1 MRINELLPLLPDLAV
16 LVTVIEAGSFSAAAR
31 LQGSTP
37 SAVSR
42 QIARLEAALGLTL
55 LERSTRRLRL
65 TAGGQEVLRHARTM
79 LEAARAACDGA
90 ASHASSVEGRVRLAA
105 PKAALRQLIHPH
117 LPALLDSYPQ
127 LALEL
132 QVTDQVVDLIADGV
146 DIALRLGDPPPGY
159 VARPFMEVRTLLYA
173 SPAYL
178 ARAGTPQHPAEL
190 AQHSCLHLAELPGD
204 DEWCLV
210 RGNERSVVNVRGRY
224 ASNHSE
230 MRREAAVVGLGIACL
245 PDFAARGQL
254 VSGTLVQVLPGWQ
267 LLGRYQ
273 GSSWVVYAADRYRA
287 PRVRVVVDFLLQI
300 ADRLGKEAV
309 QPPRKPDRHGTE

>member
-1 MRINELLPLLPDLAV
+1 MRTSELLPLLADLAV
-16 LVTVIEAGSFSAAAR
+16 LVEVVEAGSFSAAAR

-42 QIARLEAALGLTL
+42 QIARLEAALGLKL

-65 TAGGQEVLRHARTM
+65 SSGGQEVLRHARAM

-90 ASHASSVEGRVRLAA
+90 AHHASSVSGRVRLAA
-105 PKAALRQLIHPH
+105 PKAALRQLIHPQ
-117 LPALLDSYPQ
+117 LPGLLQLYPQ
-127 LALEL
+127 LSLEL

-173 SPAYL
+173 APAYL
-178 ARAGTPQHPAEL
+178 AANGTPQHPAEL
-190 AQHSCLHLAELPGD
+190 VRHSCLQLAELPGD
-204 DEWCLV
+204 DEWCLM
-210 RGNERSVVNVRGRY
+210 RDNERVVVNVRGRY

-230 MRREAAVVGLGIACL
+230 MRREAAEWGLGIACL
-245 PDFAARGQL
+245 PDFSVRQQL
-254 VSGTLVQVLPGWQ
+254 ADGSLQQVLPGWQ

-273 GSSWVVYAADRYRA
+273 GSCWLVYHADRYRS
-287 PRVRVVVDFLLQI
+287 PRVRAVVDYLLQI
-300 ADRLGKEAV
+300 AADLGQQRA
-309 QPPRKPDRHGTE
+309 

>member
-1 MRINELLPLLPDLAV
+1 MRTNELLPLLPDLAV

-31 LQGSTP
+31 LQGATP

-42 QIARLEAALGLTL
+42 QIARLESALGITL

-65 TAGGQEVLRHARTM
+65 SAGGQEVVRHARIM
-79 LEAARAACDGA
+79 LDAARAACDGA
-90 ASHASSVEGRVRLAA
+90 ASHASQVEGRVRLSA
-105 PKAALRQLIHPH
+105 PKAALRQLIHPR
-117 LPALLDSYPQ
+117 LPALLNAYPQ

-132 QVTDQVVDLIADGV
+132 HVTDQVVDLIADGV

-159 VARPFMEVRTLLYA
+159 VARPFMEVRTLLFA
-173 SPAYL
+173 TPAYL
-178 ARAGTPQHPAEL
+178 ALAGTPQQPADL

-210 RGNERSVVNVRGRY
+210 SGNERCVVNVRGRY

-230 MRREAAVVGLGIACL
+230 MRREAAEAGLGIACL
-245 PDFAARGQL
+245 PDFSARQQVAEGK
-254 VSGTLVQVLPGWQ
+254 LVQVLPGWQ

-273 GSSWVVYAADRYRA
+273 GSSWLVYSADRYRA
-287 PRVRVVVDFLLQI
+287 PRVRAVVDFLLQI
-300 ADRLGKEAV
+300 ADRLG
-309 QPPRKPDRHGTE
+309 RTEPS

>member
-1 MRINELLPLLPDLAV
+1 MRTNELLPLLPDLAV

-31 LQGSTP
+31 QQGATP

-65 TAGGQEVLRHARTM
+65 TPGGQEVLRHARAM

-105 PKAALRQLIHPH
+105 PKAALRQLIHPR
-117 LPALLDSYPQ
+117 LPPLLEAYPQ
-127 LALEL
+127 LSLEL
-132 QVTDQVVDLIADGV
+132 HVSDQVVDLIADGV
-146 DIALRLGDPPPGY
+146 DIAFRLGDPPPGY

-178 ARAGTPQHPAEL
+178 ARAGVPQQPADL
-190 AQHSCLHLAELPGD
+190 ARHSCLHLAELPGD
-204 DEWCLV
+204 DEWCMV
-210 RGNERSVVNVRGRY
+210 RGNERQVVHVRGRY

-230 MRREAAVVGLGIACL
+230 MRREAAEAGLGIACL
-245 PDFAARGQL
+245 PDFTVRQHLAAG
-254 VSGTLVQVLPGWQ
+254 SLVQVLPGWQ

-273 GSSWVVYAADRYRA
+273 GSSWLVYAADRYRA

-300 ADRLGKEAV
+300 ADSLGQEPA
-309 QPPRKPDRHGTE
+309 G

>member
-1 MRINELLPLLPDLAV
+1 MRTNELLPLLPDLAV
-16 LVTVIEAGSFSAAAR
+16 LVNVVETGSFSAAAR
-31 LQGSTP
+31 LQGATP

-65 TAGGQEVLRHARTM
+65 SAGGQEVVRHARVM
-79 LEAARAACDGA
+79 LDAARAACDGA
-90 ASHASSVEGRVRLAA
+90 AGHASRVEGRVRLSA
-105 PKAALRQLIHPH
+105 PKAALRQLIHPR
-117 LPALLDSYPQ
+117 LPELLAAHPQ

-132 QVTDQVVDLIADGV
+132 QVTDQVVDLIAEGV

-173 SPAYL
+173 TPAYL
-178 ARAGTPQHPAEL
+178 ATAGTPQQPADL

-210 RGNERSVVNVRGRY
+210 NGDRRQVVNVRGRY

-230 MRREAAVVGLGIACL
+230 MRREAAEAGLGIACL
-245 PDFAARGQL
+245 PDFSVRRQVAD
-254 VSGTLVQVLPGWQ
+254 GTLVRVLPEWQ

-273 GSSWVVYAADRYRA
+273 GSSWLVYTADRYRA
-287 PRVRVVVDFLLQI
+287 PRVRVVVDFLLHI
-300 ADRLGKEAV
+300 ADRLGRGEA
-309 QPPRKPDRHGTE
+309 PA

>member
-1 MRINELLPLLPDLAV
+1 MRTNELLPLLPDLAV
-16 LVTVIEAGSFSAAAR
+16 LVNVVETGSFSAAAR
-31 LQGSTP
+31 LQGATP

-65 TAGGQEVLRHARTM
+65 SAGGQEVVRHARVM
-79 LEAARAACDGA
+79 LDAARAACDGA
-90 ASHASSVEGRVRLAA
+90 AGHASRVEGRVRLAA
-105 PKAALRQLIHPH
+105 PKAALRQLIHPR
-117 LPALLDSYPQ
+117 LPELLAAHPQ

-132 QVTDQVVDLIADGV
+132 QVTDQVVDLIAEGV

-173 SPAYL
+173 TPAYL
-178 ARAGTPQHPAEL
+178 AAAGTPQQPADL

-210 RGNERSVVNVRGRY
+210 SGDRRQVVNVRGRY

-230 MRREAAVVGLGIACL
+230 MRREAAEAGLGIACL
-245 PDFAARGQL
+245 PDFSVRRQL
-254 VSGTLVQVLPGWQ
+254 ADGTLVRVLPEWQ

-273 GSSWVVYAADRYRA
+273 GSSWLVYTADRYRA

-300 ADRLGKEAV
+300 ADRLGRGESAS
-309 QPPRKPDRHGTE
+309 

>member
-1 MRINELLPLLPDLAV
+1 MRTNELLPLLPDLAV
-16 LVTVIEAGSFSAAAR
+16 LVTVIEAGSFSTAAR
-31 LQGSTP
+31 QQGATP

-65 TAGGQEVLRHARTM
+65 TPGGQEVLRHARAM

-105 PKAALRQLIHPH
+105 PKAALRQLIHPR
-117 LPALLDSYPQ
+117 LPPLLEAYPQ
-127 LALEL
+127 LSLEL
-132 QVTDQVVDLIADGV
+132 HVSDQVVDLIADGV
-146 DIALRLGDPPPGY
+146 DIAFRLGDPPPGY

-178 ARAGTPQHPAEL
+178 ARAGVPQQPADL
-190 AQHSCLHLAELPGD
+190 ARHSCLHLAELPGD
-204 DEWCLV
+204 DEWCMV
-210 RGNERSVVNVRGRY
+210 RGNERQVVNVRGRY

-230 MRREAAVVGLGIACL
+230 MRREAAEAGLGIACL
-245 PDFAARGQL
+245 PDFTVRRHLAAG
-254 VSGTLVQVLPGWQ
+254 SLVQVLPGWQ

-273 GSSWVVYAADRYRA
+273 GSSWLVYAADRYRA

-300 ADRLGKEAV
+300 ADSLGQ
-309 QPPRKPDRHGTE
+309 QPAG

>member
-1 MRINELLPLLPDLAV
+1 MRTNELLPLLPDLAV

-31 LQGSTP
+31 QQGATP

-65 TAGGQEVLRHARTM
+65 TAGGQEVLRHARAM

-105 PKAALRQLIHPH
+105 PKAAMRQLIHPR
-117 LPALLDSYPQ
+117 LPPLLEAYPQ
-127 LALEL
+127 LSLEL
-132 QVTDQVVDLIADGV
+132 HVTDQVVDLIADGV

-159 VARPFMEVRTLLYA
+159 VARPFIEVRTLLYA

-178 ARAGTPQHPAEL
+178 AQAGTLQQPADL
-190 AQHSCLHLAELPGD
+190 ARHSCLHLAELPGD
-204 DEWCLV
+204 DEWCMV
-210 RGNERSVVNVRGRY
+210 RGNERQVVNVRGRY

-230 MRREAAVVGLGIACL
+230 MRREAAEAGLGIACL
-245 PDFAARGQL
+245 PDFTVRQHLAAG
-254 VSGTLVQVLPGWQ
+254 SLVQVLPGWQ

-273 GSSWVVYAADRYRA
+273 GSSWLVYAADRYRA

-300 ADRLGKEAV
+300 ADRLGQQAA
-309 QPPRKPDRHGTE
+309 G

>member
-1 MRINELLPLLPDLAV
+1 MRTSELLPLLPDLAV
-16 LVTVIEAGSFSAAAR
+16 LVDVVEAGSFSAAAR

-42 QIARLEAALGLTL
+42 QIARLEAALGVKL
-55 LERSTRRLRL
+55 LERSTRRLHL
-65 TAGGQEVLRHARTM
+65 TSGGQEVLRHARAM

-90 ASHASSVEGRVRLAA
+90 ARHASSVTGRVRLAA
-105 PKAALRQLIHPH
+105 PKAALRQLIHPQ
-117 LPALLDSYPQ
+117 LPALLQAYPQ
-127 LALEL
+127 LTLEL

-173 SPAYL
+173 APAYL
-178 ARAGTPQHPAEL
+178 AAHGMPQHPAEL
-190 AQHSCLHLAELPGD
+190 VRHSCLHLAELPGD

-210 RGNERSVVNVRGRY
+210 RGNERVVVNVRGRY

-230 MRREAAVVGLGIACL
+230 MRREAAEWGLGIACL
-245 PDFAARGQL
+245 PDFSVRQQL
-254 VSGTLVQVLPGWQ
+254 VEGSLQPVLPGWQ

-273 GSSWVVYAADRYRA
+273 GSSWLVYHADPYRS
-287 PRVRVVVDFLLQI
+287 PRVRAVVDYLLGI
-300 ADRLGKEAV
+300 AASLGQQRA
-309 QPPRKPDRHGTE
+309 

>member
-1 MRINELLPLLPDLAV
+1 MRTNELLPLLPDLAV

-31 LQGSTP
+31 QQAATP

-42 QIARLEAALGLTL
+42 QIARLESALGLTL

-65 TAGGQEVLRHARTM
+65 TAGGQEVLRHARAM

-105 PKAALRQLIHPH
+105 PKAALRQLIHPR
-117 LPALLDSYPQ
+117 LPPLLEAYPQ
-127 LALEL
+127 LSLEL
-132 QVTDQVVDLIADGV
+132 HVSDQVVDLIADGV

-159 VARPFMEVRTLLYA
+159 VARPFIEVRTLLYA

-178 ARAGTPQHPAEL
+178 AQAGTPQQPSDL
-190 AQHSCLHLAELPGD
+190 ARHSCLHLAELPGD
-204 DEWCLV
+204 DEWCMV
-210 RGNERSVVNVRGRY
+210 RGNERQVVNVRGRY

-230 MRREAAVVGLGIACL
+230 MRREAAEAGLGIACL
-245 PDFAARGQL
+245 PDFTVRQHLAAG
-254 VSGTLVQVLPGWQ
+254 SLVQVLPGWQ

-273 GSSWVVYAADRYRA
+273 GSSWLVYAADRYRA

-300 ADRLGKEAV
+300 ADRLGQ
-309 QPPRKPDRHGTE
+309 QPAG

>member
-1 MRINELLPLLPDLAV
+1 MRTNELLPLLPDLAV

-31 LQGSTP
+31 QQGSTP

-65 TAGGQEVLRHARTM
+65 TAGGQEVLRHARAM

-90 ASHASSVEGRVRLAA
+90 ASHASSVEGRVRLAS
-105 PKAALRQLIHPH
+105 PKAALRQLIHPR
-117 LPALLDSYPQ
+117 LPALLEAYPQ
-127 LALEL
+127 LSLEL

-159 VARPFMEVRTLLYA
+159 VARPFLEVRTLLYA
-173 SPAYL
+173 SPDYL
-178 ARAGTPQHPAEL
+178 ARAGTPQHPSEL
-190 AQHSCLHLAELPGD
+190 ARHSCLHLAELPGD

-210 RGNERSVVNVRGRY
+210 RGNERSVVNVSGRY

-230 MRREAAVVGLGIACL
+230 MRREAAETGLGIACL
-245 PDFAARGQL
+245 PDFTAREQL
-254 VSGTLVQVLPGWQ
+254 ARGTLVQVLPGWQ

-273 GSSWVVYAADRYRA
+273 GSSWLVYTADRYRA
-287 PRVRVVVDFLLQI
+287 PRVRVVIDFLLQI
-300 ADRLGKEAV
+300 ADRLG
-309 QPPRKPDRHGTE
+309 TEGVPQR

>member
-1 MRINELLPLLPDLAV
+1 MRTNELLPLLPDLAV
-16 LVTVIEAGSFSAAAR
+16 LVNVVETGSFSAAAR
-31 LQGSTP
+31 LQGATP

-42 QIARLEAALGLTL
+42 QIGRLEAALGLTL

-65 TAGGQEVLRHARTM
+65 SAGGQEVVRHARVM
-79 LEAARAACDGA
+79 LDAARAACDGA
-90 ASHASSVEGRVRLAA
+90 SAHASRVEGRVRLAA
-105 PKAALRQLIHPH
+105 PKAALRQLIHPR
-117 LPALLDSYPQ
+117 LPELLAAHPQ

-132 QVTDQVVDLIADGV
+132 QVTDQVVDLIAEGV

-173 SPAYL
+173 TPAYL
-178 ARAGTPQHPAEL
+178 VAAGTPQQPADL

-210 RGNERSVVNVRGRY
+210 SGDRRQVVNVRGRY

-230 MRREAAVVGLGIACL
+230 MRREAAEAGLGIACL
-245 PDFAARGQL
+245 PDFSVRRQVAD
-254 VSGTLVQVLPGWQ
+254 GTLVRVLPEWQ

-273 GSSWVVYAADRYRA
+273 GSSWLVYTADRYRA
-287 PRVRVVVDFLLQI
+287 PRVRVVVDFLLHI
-300 ADRLGKEAV
+300 ADQLGRG
-309 QPPRKPDRHGTE
+309 QPVN

>member
-1 MRINELLPLLPDLAV
+1 MRTNELLPLLPDLAV

-31 LQGSTP
+31 QQGATP

-65 TAGGQEVLRHARTM
+65 TAGGQEVLRHARAM

-105 PKAALRQLIHPH
+105 PKAAMRQLIHPR
-117 LPALLDSYPQ
+117 LPPLLEAYPQ
-127 LALEL
+127 LSLEL
-132 QVTDQVVDLIADGV
+132 HVTDQVVDLIADGV

-159 VARPFMEVRTLLYA
+159 VARPFIEVRTLLYA

-178 ARAGTPQHPAEL
+178 AQAGTPQQPADL
-190 AQHSCLHLAELPGD
+190 ARHSCLHLAELPGD
-204 DEWCLV
+204 DEWCMV
-210 RGNERSVVNVRGRY
+210 RGNERQVVNVRGRY

-230 MRREAAVVGLGIACL
+230 MRREGAEAGLGIACL
-245 PDFAARGQL
+245 PDFTVRQHLAAG
-254 VSGTLVQVLPGWQ
+254 SLVQVLPGWQ

-273 GSSWVVYAADRYRA
+273 GSSWLVYAADRYRA

-300 ADRLGKEAV
+300 ADRLGQQAA
-309 QPPRKPDRHGTE
+309 G

>member
-1 MRINELLPLLPDLAV
+1 MRTNELLPLLPDLAV

-31 LQGSTP
+31 LQGATP

-42 QIARLEAALGLTL
+42 QIARLESALGITL

-65 TAGGQEVLRHARTM
+65 SAGGQEVVRHARIM
-79 LEAARAACDGA
+79 LDAARAACDGA
-90 ASHASSVEGRVRLAA
+90 ASHASQVEGRVRLSA
-105 PKAALRQLIHPH
+105 PKAALRQLIHPR
-117 LPALLDSYPQ
+117 LPALLNAYPQ

-132 QVTDQVVDLIADGV
+132 HVTDQVVDLIADGV

-159 VARPFMEVRTLLYA
+159 VARPFMEVRTLLFA
-173 SPAYL
+173 TPAYL
-178 ARAGTPQHPAEL
+178 ALAGTPQQPADL

-210 RGNERSVVNVRGRY
+210 SGNERCVVNVRGRY

-230 MRREAAVVGLGIACL
+230 MRREAAEAGLGIACL
-245 PDFAARGQL
+245 PDFSARQQVAEGK
-254 VSGTLVQVLPGWQ
+254 LVQVLPGWQ

-273 GSSWVVYAADRYRA
+273 GSSWLVYSADRYRA
-287 PRVRVVVDFLLQI
+287 PRVRAVVDFLLQI
-300 ADRLGKEAV
+300 ADRLG
-309 QPPRKPDRHGTE
+309 RTE

>member
-1 MRINELLPLLPDLAV
+1 MRTNELLPLLPDLAV

-31 LQGSTP
+31 LQGATP

-42 QIARLEAALGLTL
+42 QIARLEAALGITL

-65 TAGGQEVLRHARTM
+65 SAGGQEVVRHARVM
-79 LEAARAACDGA
+79 LDAARAACDGA
-90 ASHASSVEGRVRLAA
+90 ASHVSQVEGRVRLSA
-105 PKAALRQLIHPH
+105 PKAALRQLIHPR
-117 LPALLDSYPQ
+117 LPALLNAYPR
-127 LALEL
+127 LSLEL
-132 QVTDQVVDLIADGV
+132 HVTDQVVDLIADGV
-146 DIALRLGDPPPGY
+146 DIALRLGDQPPGY

-178 ARAGTPQHPAEL
+178 AGAGTPQQPAEL

-210 RGNERSVVNVRGRY
+210 SGNERCVVNVRGRY

-230 MRREAAVVGLGIACL
+230 MRREAAEAGLGIACL
-245 PDFAARGQL
+245 PDFSARQQVAEGK
-254 VSGTLVQVLPGWQ
+254 LVQVLPGWQ

-273 GSSWVVYAADRYRA
+273 GSSWVVYGADRYRA
-287 PRVRVVVDFLLQI
+287 PRVRAVVDFLLQI
-300 ADRLGKEAV
+300 ADSLG
-309 QPPRKPDRHGTE
+309 RGTAN

>member
-1 MRINELLPLLPDLAV
+1 MRTSELLPLLPDLAV
-16 LVTVIEAGSFSAAAR
+16 LVDVVEAGSFSAAAR

-42 QIARLEAALGLTL
+42 QIARLEAALGVKL
-55 LERSTRRLRL
+55 LERSTRRLHL
-65 TAGGQEVLRHARTM
+65 TSGGQEVLRHARAM

-90 ASHASSVEGRVRLAA
+90 ARHASSVTGRVRLAA
-105 PKAALRQLIHPH
+105 PKAALRQLIHPQ
-117 LPALLDSYPQ
+117 LPGLLQAYPQ

-173 SPAYL
+173 APAYL
-178 ARAGTPQHPAEL
+178 AAHGMPQHPAEL
-190 AQHSCLHLAELPGD
+190 VRHSCLHLAELPGD

-210 RGNERSVVNVRGRY
+210 RDNERVVVNVRGRY
-224 ASNHSE
+224 ACNHSE
-230 MRREAAVVGLGIACL
+230 MRREAAEWGLGIACL
-245 PDFAARGQL
+245 PDFSVRQQL
-254 VSGTLVQVLPGWQ
+254 VEGSLQPVLPGWQ

-273 GSSWVVYAADRYRA
+273 GSSWLVYHADRYRS
-287 PRVRVVVDFLLQI
+287 PRVRAVVDYLLGI
-300 ADRLGKEAV
+300 AASLGQQRA
-309 QPPRKPDRHGTE
+309 

>member
-1 MRINELLPLLPDLAV
+1 MRTNELLPLLPDLAV

-31 LQGSTP
+31 LQGATP

-65 TAGGQEVLRHARTM
+65 SAGGQEVVRHARIM
-79 LEAARAACDGA
+79 LDAARAACDGA
-90 ASHASSVEGRVRLAA
+90 ASHASHVEGRVRLSA
-105 PKAALRQLIHPH
+105 PKAALRQLIHPR
-117 LPALLDSYPQ
+117 LPALLNAYPQ
-127 LALEL
+127 LSLEL
-132 QVTDQVVDLIADGV
+132 HVTDQIVDLIADGV

-173 SPAYL
+173 TPAYL
-178 ARAGTPQHPAEL
+178 AQAGLPQQPADL

-210 RGNERSVVNVRGRY
+210 NGNERRIVNVRGRY

-230 MRREAAVVGLGIACL
+230 MRREAAEAGLGIACL
-245 PDFAARGQL
+245 PDFSARQQL
-254 VSGTLVQVLPGWQ
+254 AEGTLVQVLPGWQ

-273 GSSWVVYAADRYRA
+273 GSSWLVYSADRYRA
-287 PRVRVVVDFLLQI
+287 PRVRAVVDFLLQI
-300 ADRLGKEAV
+300 ADQLGRKETV
-309 QPPRKPDRHGTE
+309 HP

>member
-1 MRINELLPLLPDLAV
+1 MRTNELFPLLPDLAA

-31 LQGSTP
+31 QQGSTP

-42 QIARLEAALGLTL
+42 QIARLEAALGLTV

-79 LEAARAACDGA
+79 LESAQAAFDGA
-90 ASHASSVEGRVRLAA
+90 ASHASNVEGRVRLSA
-105 PKAALRQLIHPH
+105 PKAALRQLIHPR
-117 LPALLDSYPQ
+117 LPELLASYPQ

-132 QVTDQVVDLIADGV
+132 HVTDQVVDLIADGV
-146 DIALRLGDPPPGY
+146 DIAVRLGDPPSGY
-159 VARPFMEVRTLLYA
+159 VARPFMEVRTLLFA
-173 SPAYL
+173 APDYL
-178 ARAGTPQHPAEL
+178 ARAGTPQSPAEL

-210 RGNERSVVNVRGRY
+210 RGNERQVVHVRGRY

-230 MRREAAVVGLGIACL
+230 MRREAAEAGFGIACL
-245 PDFAARGQL
+245 PDFTARQQL
-254 VSGTLVQVLPGWQ
+254 ATGSLVQVLPGWQ

-273 GSSWVVYAADRYRA
+273 GSSWLVYSADRYRA

-300 ADRLGKEAV
+300 ADQWGKA
-309 QPPRKPDRHGTE
+309 TS